1 MPGDH
6 PTERTGPCWIPI
18 AASPRLV
25 RSSTGRVNATIVSQL
40 PVLEIVWPM
49 KNSRKVRDRSADSVV
64 LATNVA
70 LVSTPAG

>member
-6 PTERTGPCWIPI
+6 PTERTGPCWILI
-18 AASPRLV
+18 AATSRVV
-25 RSSTGRVNATIVSQL
+25 RSSTSRSNATIVSQL

-49 KNSRKVRDRSADSVV
+49 TNSRKVRDRSDDSVV